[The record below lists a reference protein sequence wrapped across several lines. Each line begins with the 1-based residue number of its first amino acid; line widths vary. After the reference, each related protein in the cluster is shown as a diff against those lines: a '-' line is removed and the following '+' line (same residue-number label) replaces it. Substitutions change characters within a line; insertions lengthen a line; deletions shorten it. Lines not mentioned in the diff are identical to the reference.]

1 MGIRDKR
8 KLDYLGFAVLICE
21 SRADE
26 LNKAAYGEETE
37 AERELRYASRLIQTL
52 MRRPIFQTQR
62 LYEIVKWREHKAWQW
77 QPSFTRGSPLPPF
90 MDKVVDQH
98 IKKAL
103 EGRIGDEIAGVGDA
117 PVSLKYGRED
127 AGDDE

>member
-1 MGIRDKR
+1 MGVRDKK

-26 LNKAAYGEETE
+26 LNKANFGEETE
-37 AERELRYASRLIQTL
+37 AEKELRYASRLIQTL

-62 LYEIVKWREHKAWQW
+62 LYEIVKWREKKAWQW
-77 QPSFTRGSPLPPF
+77 HPRFTRYAPLPPF
-90 MDKVVDQH
+90 MDKIVDQH
-98 IKKAL
+98 IRKAL
-103 EGRIGDEIAGVGDA
+103 EGRIGDEIEGAGDA

-127 AGDDE
+127 ADE